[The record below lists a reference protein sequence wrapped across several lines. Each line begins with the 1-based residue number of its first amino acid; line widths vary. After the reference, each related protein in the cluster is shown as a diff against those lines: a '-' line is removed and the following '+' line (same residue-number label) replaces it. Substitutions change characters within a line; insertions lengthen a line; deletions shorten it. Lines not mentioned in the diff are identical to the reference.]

1 LVFVNLQLAVAI
13 WAIQV
18 DADRGPAAVM
28 SAQMSLTLEALTAL
42 WTKEEFV
49 LIQVYSVKK
58 AACHYPCSSTFE
70 RAQLT

>member
-58 AACHYPCSSTFE
+58 AACHHPCSSTFE